1 MIEANTTTLIRLK
14 HLRFGH
20 ECPAGAINIRKP
32 KREDGE
38 RLAPSIR
45 QEGLL
50 QALGVW
56 PEPGSSNDGPFYTLV
71 GGRRLMA
78 LQLLKESGDVDD
90 ETPISA
96 VIIDAATPADA
107 LAKSLAAED
116 AHVPPHPVD
125 RFEAF
130 SALLD
135 RGLTTDEIADRYSV
149 ERKIIRQALALGQLA
164 PDIRNAWRE
173 GLITGDIAQLFTLAE
188 NEKQQLKVFERLQKR
203 PGGLER
209 LDTQTVRKQFTGSE
223 AEANKMLKFVGR
235 TAYVDAGGAL
245 SEDLFSDGTIVV
257 HDFAKLKRLA
267 EEKLEREC
275 TKLTK
280 GEGWSFAEPQLKTSY
295 MGGSHMNVKP
305 EFTAEEK
312 KRLREIEQRKQQI
325 DAELGADSVGIETN
339 LKLSEEEEQLDS
351 EADRIDAAARARAFT
366 EAQKSKG
373 GCIVRIGNDGEA
385 EIDYGV
391 TKPQAQ
397 PATSPQGRSSQPTEE
412 DVDWNTRGKVTNW
425 REDAVGEALARDPK
439 LTLAAFLGSHQFDAG
454 PIETHYKRLDT
465 AFLPKAKGVE
475 QAIEALR
482 KLPESK
488 LVEFTVQLIAQMV
501 SLASDGDDDGFLEL
515 LDQPV
520 LTKAMARRFDAK
532 TYFNGCSKAYMLG
545 VIEEALGNAA
555 QHDTKSKTDIAA
567 LCGKD
572 VTAAG
577 WLPPELRTPS
587 YKAPAPAKPA
597 ASDAKPAAKTKTAK
611 KPAKIAA
618 AKKKP
623 APKKK
628 SRA

>member
-1 MIEANTTTLIRLK
+1 MRWPNRS
-14 HLRFGH
+14 
-20 ECPAGAINIRKP
+20 PP
-32 KREDGE
+32 KTRM
-38 RLAPSIR
+38 S
-45 QEGLL
+45 
-50 QALGVW
+50 
-56 PEPGSSNDGPFYTLV
+56 
-71 GGRRLMA
+71 RR
-78 LQLLKESGDVDD
+78 
-90 ETPISA
+90 I
-96 VIIDAATPADA
+96 
-107 LAKSLAAED
+107 
-116 AHVPPHPVD
+116 PVD
-125 RFEAF
+125 RYEAF

-135 RGLTTDEIADRYSV
+135 RGLTTDQIADRYSV
-149 ERKIIRQALALGQLA
+149 EKKIIRQALALGQLA

-173 GLITGDIAQLFTLAE
+173 GQITGDIAQLFTLAE
-188 NEKQQLKVFERLQKR
+188 NEKQQIKVFERLQKR

-223 AEANKMLKFVGR
+223 AEANKLLKFVGR

-257 HDFAKLKRLA
+257 HDYPKLKRLA

-325 DAELGADSVGIETN
+325 DAERDADSVDIETN

-351 EADRIDAAARARAFT
+351 EADRIEAAARARAFT

-373 GCIVRIGNDGEA
+373 GCIVRIGNDGEVS
-385 EIDYGV
+385 IDYGV
-391 TKPQAQ
+391 TKPKAQ

-412 DVDWNTRGKVTNW
+412 DVDWETKNELRAW
-425 REDAVGEALARDPK
+425 RDAAAGEALARDAR
-439 LTLAAFLGSHQFDAG
+439 LALASFLASYQFDEG
-454 PIETHYKRLDT
+454 PIGTSYTNIDLE
-465 AFLPKAKGVE
+465 FLPKAKSVE
-475 QAIEALR
+475 LAIATLR
-482 KLPESK
+482 KLAEPK
-488 LVEFTVQLIAQMV
+488 LVEFAVQLIANLV
-501 SLASDGDDDGFLEL
+501 SLDSSGDDDGFLEL
-515 LDQPV
+515 LDQAV
-520 LTKAMARRFDAK
+520 LAKAMARRFDAK

-545 VIEEALGNAA
+545 VIDEALGSAA
-555 QHDTKSKTDIAA
+555 QHDTKSKTDISA
-567 LCGKD
+567 LCVKD
-572 VTAAG
+572 VAGAG

-587 YKAPAPAKPA
+587 YKAPTPAKPA
-597 ASDAKPAAKTKTAK
+597 ADVKPAAKTKAAK
-611 KPAKIAA
+611 KPAKVAA